1 MDWGSFSLVAAL
13 KNLLRTGLEDRL
25 NQKFILLSESG
36 VPIYPPEVLW
46 LELMV
51 EEKSRINACELWD
64 GVRARA
70 SATDPHNPQ
79 KQTLLKPYYSEIN

>member
-1 MDWGSFSLVAAL
+1 MDRVHVDWGSFSLVAAL
-13 KNLLRTGLEDRL
+13 KNLLRTALEDRL
-25 NQKFILLSESG
+25 SQKFILLSESG

-64 GVRARA
+64 GVRA
-70 SATDPHNPQ
+70 SPSLTSPPHAHEHFVMQ
-79 KQTLLKPYYSEIN
+79 RV